1 MEFIFSLVADFF
13 VLLVFEILLEGF
25 GYVIRIIYYF
35 FFPGSITE
43 ANLSYRKKEKIP
55 GFNLSQ
61 NKQAGIVALVM
72 LAVITGALN
81 LLLNWIDWS

>member
-1 MEFIFSLVADFF
+1 MYFIFSLVAEFF
-13 VLLVFEILLEGF
+13 VLLFFEILLEGF
-25 GYVIRIIYYF
+25 GYLIRTIYYF

-61 NKQAGIVALVM
+61 NKQAGIVALIM
-72 LAVITGALN
+72 LAVITCALN
-81 LLLNWIDWS
+81 LFFD